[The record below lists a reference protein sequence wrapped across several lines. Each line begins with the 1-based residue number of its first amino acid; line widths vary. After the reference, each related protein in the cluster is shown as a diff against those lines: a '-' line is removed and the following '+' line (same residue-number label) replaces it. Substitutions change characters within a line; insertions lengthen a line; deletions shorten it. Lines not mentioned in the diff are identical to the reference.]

1 MSRSIEGPGTPVSE
15 AIAVYPVDGR
25 QTGGMMEER
34 LLPVDEIADE
44 MPPLVVIVDDDE
56 IVRRSIGSLLRS
68 IGLRTALFSSAQ
80 ELLDADLPEDVGC
93 IVMDVRLPRM
103 SGLEFQTR
111 LRKRGDDR
119 PLIFITGHGDI
130 PMTVR
135 AMKAGAIDFLAK
147 PFRDQDILDAVN
159 VALARDRESRQAK
172 ASLADIRARLAT
184 LTPREREVMTL
195 VASGLLNKQ
204 AAGELGLSEVTVK
217 LHRASLMKKMRARTI
232 AQLVRMVEALERA
245 GA

>member
-1 MSRSIEGPGTPVSE
+1 
-15 AIAVYPVDGR
+15 
-25 QTGGMMEER
+25 
-34 LLPVDEIADE
+34 